1 MWKNMFFLSLSWS
14 QWSRTQ
20 TLVTKTQYCNASPC
34 ITGQSHIFQCDTA
47 CCPPA
52 SAVAAK
58 SEDILSFHTS
68 QQVQTILSKW
78 MWLMSG
84 CFKPFQSWWIEDHPL
99 VGLRPC
105 TRAWSKW
112 VTGFWECGAPV
123 TSQLNRC
130 VMLFFPNTGA
140 GLLCFSIAWLGYVST
155 VYQSHKLVGA
165 THSWWLID
173 SQIISVNMRF
183 KTNNRNTVDE
193 TNIAPVD
200 R

>member
-84 CFKPFQSWWIEDHPL
+84 CFKPFQSWWIPVFQKRL
-99 VGLRPC
+99 VLSYEQTYLVCLHDENQIPPRIIPIVCRRLGRLDKKSMFPWQSPRM
-105 TRAWSKW
+105 
-112 VTGFWECGAPV
+112 
-123 TSQLNRC
+123 LC
-130 VMLFFPNTGA
+130 VA
-140 GLLCFSIAWLGYVST
+140 E
-155 VYQSHKLVGA
+155 
-165 THSWWLID
+165 
-173 SQIISVNMRF
+173 
-183 KTNNRNTVDE
+183 E
-193 TNIAPVD
+193 T
-200 R
+200 